1 MEEEL
6 NPLVPKRQ
14 YLITYSQAD
23 KNVFPTR
30 ESFGTVIE
38 EEFNF
43 GIGKVK
49 VDYLAVCEEPHEHQ
63 GTHYHCSVK
72 LTGPK
77 KWKSVRDRISQK
89 YNAQINF
96 QCLSLCL

>member
-49 VDYLAVCEEPHEHQ
+49 VDYLAVC
-63 GTHYHCSVK
+63 
-72 LTGPK
+72 
-77 KWKSVRDRISQK
+77 
-89 YNAQINF
+89 
-96 QCLSLCL
+96 